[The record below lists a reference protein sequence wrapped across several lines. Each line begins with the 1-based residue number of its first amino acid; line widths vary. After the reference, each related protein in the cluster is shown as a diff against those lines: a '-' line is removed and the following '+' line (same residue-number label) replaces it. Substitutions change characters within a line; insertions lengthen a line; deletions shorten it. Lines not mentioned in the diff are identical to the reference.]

1 MNFQELSIKNLS
13 ETNKK
18 LYEKTYKNYKYDL
31 VIFVARG
38 AYMIGK
44 DFAEWANVPLL
55 EIYASRKGGK
65 LKKLVA
71 PILKILPTKL
81 KLFLRKKEF
90 NSDVHKKDPDRSIN
104 YDAEE
109 WNKYKQCK
117 KILIVDDSVD
127 TGYSAL
133 LVKNSVQN
141 FFKKSEVKVATLNL
155 FDKAR
160 EVYTPDFY
168 LYENTILKGPWSNDS
183 LENKKYLKMY
193 YKWKER

>member
-18 LYEKTYKNYKYDL
+18 LYEIVRKKYKYDL

-38 AYMIGK
+38 AYLIGK
-44 DFAEWANVPLL
+44 DFAEWGETPLT

-65 LKKLVA
+65 LKKIIS

-81 KLFLRKKEF
+81 KLYLRKKEF
-90 NSDVHKKDPDRSIN
+90 NSNVHKKDPERSIDYN
-104 YDAEE
+104 EKE
-109 WNKYKQCK
+109 WSQYKSCK

-133 LVKNSVQN
+133 LVKNTVQVY
-141 FFKKSEVKVATLNL
+141 FKKADVKVATLNL
-155 FDKAR
+155 FDKAK

-183 LENKKYLKMY
+183 TENKKFLKMY
-193 YKWKER
+193 YEWKEK